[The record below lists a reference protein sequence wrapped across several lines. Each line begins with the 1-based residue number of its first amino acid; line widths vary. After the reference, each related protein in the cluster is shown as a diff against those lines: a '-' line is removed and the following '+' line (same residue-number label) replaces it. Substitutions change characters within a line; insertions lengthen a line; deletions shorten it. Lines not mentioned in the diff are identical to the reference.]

1 MVRECVGAASTL
13 HNCLGDAPG
22 ILTIMKKLIKRLMEN
37 QNRYL
42 IAVETEIIAID
53 KIRNYQE
60 RLGNLIAS
68 LLLSIFITLGNWI
81 VFHAKDGSEISLT
94 GTNATQMV

>member
-1 MVRECVGAASTL
+1 
-13 HNCLGDAPG
+13 
-22 ILTIMKKLIKRLMEN
+22 MKKLTKRLKEN

-68 LLLSIFITLGNWI
+68 LLLSILITLGNWI
-81 VFHAKDGSEISLT
+81 VFHAKDGSEISFT